1 MELIIFISL
10 IFIILYL
17 AIQLMKTRSEL
28 KSLESNTQYLNK
40 EEASDY
46 TDHPIHQQLLLLID
60 QQQDVKAVKLAR
72 ETFGFSLL
80 EGKRYVDWLKAK
92 ETSNN
97 IK

>member
-1 MELIIFISL
+1 MELTI
-10 IFIILYL
+10 IILLILIVLYL
-17 AIQLMKTRSEL
+17 TIQLMKTRSKL
-28 KSLESNTQYLNK
+28 KSIESNTQIVNK
-40 EEASDY
+40 KENFHH

-80 EGKRYVDWLKAK
+80 EGKRYVDWLKRK
-92 ETSNN
+92 ESSRN